1 MEHVRHTFFCRADDV
16 FLLSRW
22 HFWKKCRAV
31 EILAD
36 AFRAVDPD
44 SFFSLQYFNKF
55 FVQLRFVSYSRNMFM
70 LSVVKRKI
78 PLKNLSFWAINISPL
93 KFAKQQLII
102 ILRNR
107 KKVHFISTLTFL
119 SPNYRCQRFHFFTLL
134 PSNFSAEIVLL
145 FLLKY
150 RCWLLTH

>member
-1 MEHVRHTFFCRADDV
+1 MFDIFSIIQFMTGQVLHH
-16 FLLSRW
+16 LS
-22 HFWKKCRAV
+22 FSNIFTPKNPFV
-31 EILAD
+31 ILK
-36 AFRAVDPD
+36 F

-70 LSVVKRKI
+70 FSVVKRKI